1 MFKGIFMMNLKLL
14 YDRVGGAAYQ
24 RYMHRNAVAAWASDR
39 RGTAFGVSWAGP
51 FIAPTLTSQ
60 ASALDLL
67 TTQIP

>member
-1 MFKGIFMMNLKLL
+1 MRDWANHEAGSG
-14 YDRVGGAAYQ
+14 RHRAACQ
-24 RYMHRNAVAAWASDR
+24 RYMRRNALAVWADDR
-39 RGTAFGVSWAGP
+39 QGTAFGVSWDGP